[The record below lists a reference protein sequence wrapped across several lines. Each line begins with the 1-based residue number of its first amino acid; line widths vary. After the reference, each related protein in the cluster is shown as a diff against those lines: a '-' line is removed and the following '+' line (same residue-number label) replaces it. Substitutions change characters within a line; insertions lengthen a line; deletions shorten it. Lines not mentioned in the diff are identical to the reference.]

1 MSDLIRREDVL
12 ETMSKDQW
20 YFIKPREQIERIKAI
35 PSAEPKVGKWIE
47 LNKNEDSTHN
57 IQCTYCRQCVKSK
70 GHANSFNTAKHFSY
84 CPHCGAEMRTEF

>member
-35 PSAEPKVGKWIE
+35 PTAEPKTE
-47 LNKNEDSTHN
+47 ERADEHN
-57 IQCTYCRQCVKSK
+57 T
-70 GHANSFNTAKHFSY
+70 
-84 CPHCGAEMRTEF
+84 